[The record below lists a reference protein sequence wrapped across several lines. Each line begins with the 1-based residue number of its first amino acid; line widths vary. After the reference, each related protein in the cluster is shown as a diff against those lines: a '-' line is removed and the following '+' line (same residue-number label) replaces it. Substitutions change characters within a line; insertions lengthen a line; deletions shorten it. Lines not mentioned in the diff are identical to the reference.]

1 MNLTSSNRKHPL
13 AECEK
18 CPLVKERC
26 APTTGP
32 NDAKVALVSR
42 SPGKWDAEAGVPF
55 SGPSGKVLDYLLKQ
69 NGLKRD
75 DIITTNLVLCQSDD
89 PPKEAI
95 AACHKRVLAEVA
107 NADTIIAAGGEA
119 SRFFTASTIEN
130 ARGYAHEV
138 NGQRIIVTN
147 NPALVLRDA
156 DSFPNLVKDFK
167 RAIKPLPPPKLPEVT
182 IIRDPAQA
190 RQILTD
196 LLKAPPPILA
206 ADIEA
211 RGGTTHRAELACI
224 GFSATG
230 QKALVLGPEVLGDNT
245 AFALLRAFLE
255 GGTKFCWH
263 FGKYDVKALKFNGI
277 DARLD
282 EDSFVLSIACDERP
296 GYHALDYL
304 LMEEFGW
311 PYYEPSSVTHFKKN
325 GYMPEGS
332 NLDELF
338 EYNGWDAAGTMQL
351 YKLLEPRAKKDN
363 VYDLYKAHMLPIYQ
377 AFVDIEMRG
386 FHFDVEEAANL
397 REEHMIPRLWE
408 LEEELQKITE
418 HIGYNP
424 RSSHQSKAIIY
435 GEWGLKH
442 KLGTLQ
448 KKDKSTSTDHLVRTE
463 IIEGRFQCN
472 PGKKQK
478 LIDWANAMEIYS
490 KINKQKGT
498 YVEGLI
504 KKTLDDGKV
513 YTSFKFGAVTGR
525 TSSET
530 PNIQNITRSGHYGI
544 PSMRTLF
551 KPSPGNVIVQADYSQ
566 AELRSIA
573 VFSKD
578 PTLTAIYMDS
588 KRSLHKE
595 RALAFY
601 GEGYTKDEYVQGK
614 NMNFGITYGQG
625 AAAFHGMY
633 GIPYDT
639 AQEYIDA
646 WWKDFPT
653 IKKWVDSVHI
663 EVVKKGVVINPFG
676 RKRRFQLIT
685 RENKSEVQREAL
697 NFLPQSTA
705 SDFTL
710 ASVVRLNEL
719 GVPIVATVH
728 DSIVADVPERDAHSV
743 ARIMKEV
750 MEAMPKEKIGWTLPI
765 TVDVSIGD
773 NWGAVEEV
781 DLKVAA

>member
-1 MNLTSSNRKHPL
+1 MERKHPL
-13 AECEK
+13 AECEN
-18 CPLVKERC
+18 CPLYKEGS

-32 NDAKVALVSR
+32 SDAKVALVSR

-69 NGLKRD
+69 NGLKREE
-75 DIITTNLVLCQSDD
+75 IITTNLVLCQSDD
-89 PPKEAI
+89 PPPKAVT
-95 AACHKRVLAEVA
+95 ACHKRVLSEVA
-107 NADTIIAAGGEA
+107 NADTIIAAGSEA

-130 ARGYAHEV
+130 ARGYVHDR

-167 RAIKPLPPPKLPEVT
+167 RAINPTPPPVFPKVT
-182 IIRDPAQA
+182 IIREVGKA
-190 RQILTD
+190 RTILTD
-196 LLKAPPPILA
+196 LLKNPPPVLA

-230 QKALVLGPEVLGDNT
+230 ERSLVFGIETIADPQCFEQLQRL
-245 AFALLRAFLE
+245 LE
-255 GGTKFCWH
+255 GPTRFVWH

-282 EDSFVLSIACDERP
+282 EDSFVLSLACDERP
-296 GYHALDYL
+296 GYHSLDYL

-311 PYYEPSSVTHFKKN
+311 PYYEPSSVTYFKKH
-325 GYMPEGS
+325 GYVPEGA
-332 NLDELF
+332 NINELF

-351 YKLLEPRAKKDN
+351 FNLLRPRAEADN
-363 VYDLYKAHMLPIYQ
+363 VYDLYKGHMLPIYQ
-377 AFVDIEMRG
+377 AFVDVEMRG

-408 LEEELQKITE
+408 LEHELQKITE

-424 RSSHQSKAIIY
+424 RSPQQSQAIIY
-435 GEWGLKH
+435 GEWGLQH

-463 IIEGRFQCN
+463 IIEGRFKCH
-472 PGKKQK
+472 PGKKDK
-478 LIDWANAMEIYS
+478 LVKWAETMEIYS

-504 KKTLDDGKV
+504 RKTLDDGKV

-573 VFSKD
+573 VFSGD
-578 PTLTAIYMDS
+578 PELTAIYMDS
-588 KRSLHKE
+588 SRSLHKE
-595 RALAFY
+595 RAIAFY
-601 GEGYTKDEYVQGK
+601 GENYTKDEYTQAK
-614 NMNFGITYGQG
+614 NMNFGISYDQG
-625 AAAFHGMY
+625 AKAFSGMY
-633 GIPYDT
+633 GVPFDV

-653 IKKWVDSVHI
+653 IKKWVESVHI
-663 EVVKKGVVINPFG
+663 EVVKTGVVVNPFG

-685 RENKSEVQREAL
+685 RENKADVQREAL

-705 SDFTL
+705 SEFTL
-710 ASVVRLNEL
+710 ASVVELNAS

-728 DSIVADVPERDAHSV
+728 DSIVADVPERDAIDV
-743 ARIMKEV
+743 GIQMKRV
-750 MEAMPKEKIGWTLPI
+750 MEAMPKKKIGWELPI
-765 TVDVSIGD
+765 TVDVSIGP

-781 DLKVAA
+781 ELEVAA